1 MVDYIS
7 ELGSNKITSAWLQA
21 ATCIV
26 QKVEVIKVF
35 VNNYHS
41 YFPLMVQ
48 LIIFDLTDFTDNYVK
63 NFFLYF
69 YVNIYILFQVSLD
82 GGCRQKVLKAGR
94 DSLLSS
100 ANPVVHINALNLL
113 SALVKP
119 EAEEI
124 NTEVSN
130 LVGNYSM
137 SQVK

>member
-1 MVDYIS
+1 
-7 ELGSNKITSAWLQA
+7 
-21 ATCIV
+21 
-26 QKVEVIKVF
+26 
-35 VNNYHS
+35 
-41 YFPLMVQ
+41 
-48 LIIFDLTDFTDNYVK
+48 
-63 NFFLYF
+63 
-69 YVNIYILFQVSLD
+69 
-82 GGCRQKVLKAGR
+82 LKAGR